1 MMSPTDQ
8 RRCAKCGKDNYIS
21 TSRWCFVGGVQ
32 CLCSA
37 CALKGWTFDEYGNVV
52 IGMAPVLRA
61 VEREQQPQQEQRYGD
76 FWR

>member
-1 MMSPTDQ
+1 
-8 RRCAKCGKDNYIS
+8 
-21 TSRWCFVGGVQ
+21 VGGVQ